1 MPLFHNHVGINLTE
15 TKLQLVEISYK
26 ESLFCLENI
35 DQLVLKDFLSPEMQ
49 DSDLIRILQESI
61 NRITQKKLITS
72 NFISFTLPNNF
83 FKIFE
88 IPYDETLT
96 RKDLIDHI
104 RWELSVSFPM
114 YDSRNF
120 LIQYVEVNK
129 SSVRQEN
136 KLIVFAVNKG
146 IVAAINKFCKQNKF
160 ELKYVDNAHL
170 ASNAFLH
177 LDKTLTKERITF
189 SFYIDQHFSSLA
201 VFEGLYP
208 FYFKI
213 FNQSGVDFFEQLKNV
228 LADLAVINLGPE
240 NISSATMC
248 GQTVTAEFA
257 ENISKTIGKPLIR
270 INPFEF
276 LKVEESVRS
285 NPLYLTQFNSFT
297 AATGIAI
304 RIV

>member
-26 ESLFCLENI
+26 ENLFCLENI
-35 DQLVLKDFLSPEMQ
+35 DQLVFKDSLNPSMQ
-49 DSDLIRILQESI
+49 DSDLIRILQDSL
-61 NRITQKKLITS
+61 NRITRKKLITS

-88 IPYDETLT
+88 IPYDDTLT
-96 RKDLIDHI
+96 RKDRIDHI
-104 RWELSVSFPM
+104 RWELSVTFPM
-114 YDSRNF
+114 YDGKEF

-129 SSVRQEN
+129 SFVRPEN
-136 KLIVFAVNKG
+136 KLIVFAVSKD
-146 IVAAINKFCKQNKF
+146 IVAAINNFCKQNKF

-177 LDKTLTKERITF
+177 LDKTISRERITF

-201 VFEGLYP
+201 VFEGLFP

-213 FNQSGVDFFEQLKNV
+213 FNQNGADFFEQLKSV
-228 LADLAVINLGPE
+228 LETLSDINIGPE
-240 NISSATMC
+240 NISRVTMC
-248 GQTVTAEFA
+248 GQTVTSEFA
-257 ENISKTIGKPLIR
+257 ENISKAIGKPLVR

-276 LKVEESVRS
+276 LRVDESIKI
-285 NPLYLTQFNSFT
+285 NPLFSTQFNSFT

>member
-26 ESLFCLENI
+26 ENLFCLENI
-35 DQLVLKDFLSPEMQ
+35 DQLVFKDSLNPSMQ
-49 DSDLIRILQESI
+49 DSDLIRILQDSL
-61 NRITQKKLITS
+61 NRITRKKLITS

-88 IPYDETLT
+88 IPYDDTLT
-96 RKDLIDHI
+96 IKDRIDHI
-104 RWELSVSFPM
+104 RWELSVTFPM
-114 YDSRNF
+114 YDGKEF

-129 SSVRQEN
+129 SFVRPEN
-136 KLIVFAVNKG
+136 KLIVFAVSKD
-146 IVAAINKFCKQNKF
+146 IVAAINNFCKQNKF

-177 LDKTLTKERITF
+177 LDKTISRERITF

-201 VFEGLYP
+201 VFEGLFP

-213 FNQSGVDFFEQLKNV
+213 FNQNGADFFEQLKSV
-228 LADLAVINLGPE
+228 VETLSDINIGPE
-240 NISSATMC
+240 NISRVTMC
-248 GQTVTAEFA
+248 GQTVTSEFA
-257 ENISKTIGKPLIR
+257 ENISKAIGKPLVR

-276 LKVEESVRS
+276 LRVDESIKI
-285 NPLYLTQFNSFT
+285 NPLFSTQFNSFT